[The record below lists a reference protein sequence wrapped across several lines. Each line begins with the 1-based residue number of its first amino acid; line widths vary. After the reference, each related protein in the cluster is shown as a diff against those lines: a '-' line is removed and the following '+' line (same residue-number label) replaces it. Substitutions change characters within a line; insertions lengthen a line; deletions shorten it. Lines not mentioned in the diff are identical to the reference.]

1 MASSA
6 RRLPQEPWIQVPNP
20 RFLSQNPDLQRT
32 AEREPRHAA
41 AAAATA
47 GRRVSSC
54 PQCLGWTQKTQG
66 A

>member
-41 AAAATA
+41 AAATA
-47 GRRVSSC
+47 ARKPLG
-54 PQCLGWTQKTQG
+54 PQCLG
-66 A
+66 

>member
-47 GRRVSSC
+47 ARKPLG
-54 PQCLGWTQKTQG
+54 PQCLG
-66 A
+66 